1 MTQISLVNNTFYGP
15 ELKLAESGE
24 HNWQFTNNLF
34 TALSR
39 LYGGELLGS
48 STVQLDHNL
57 LPSAYQSLGG
67 TNIYTDTPGVD
78 AANGYGLNAD
88 SPALDAG
95 DSAADSGLTDL
106 YGNGRIVGK
115 AMDIG
120 AVERQ

>member
-1 MTQISLVNNTFYGP
+1 MSKPAIDFASPTWHAIQT
-15 ELKLAESGE
+15 LAA
-24 HNWQFTNNLF
+24 QKV
-34 TALSR
+34 A
-39 LYGGELLGS
+39 
-48 STVQLDHNL
+48 QLREQN
-57 LPSAYQSLGG
+57 
-67 TNIYTDTPGVD
+67 
-78 AANGYGLNAD
+78 D